1 MRYSVLLVEDDD
13 EMRTLYGFILANAGF
28 QVRAVR
34 NGFDALT
41 ELQWS
46 RPDVIVTDL
55 SMPVVD
61 GITLIEIIK
70 SRAEFAGIPV
80 IAITSYGRTLQRL
93 ATSAGADLAVSK
105 PSEFRSICDLVT
117 SVLPQ
122 RKGNEVIDA
131 SGVVENLTS
140 IGATPTTESQA
151 RELVTLEPEQ

>member
-1 MRYSVLLVEDDD
+1 VRYSVLLVEDND

-41 ELQWS
+41 ELQWR
-46 RPDVIVTDL
+46 RPDVILTDL

-70 SRAEFAGIPV
+70 SKAEFAGIPV
-80 IAITSYGRTLQRL
+80 IAVTSYGRTLQRL
-93 ATSAGADLAVSK
+93 ATSAGADLAVAK
-105 PSEFRSICDLVT
+105 PSESRSICDLVT
-117 SVLPQ
+117 RVLRQ
-122 RKGNEVIDA
+122 RQDNELIGA
-131 SGVVENLTS
+131 SGAVENVAP

>member
-1 MRYSVLLVEDDD
+1 LVRYSVLLVEDND

-28 QVRAVR
+28 QVKAVR

-41 ELQWS
+41 ELQWR

-70 SRAEFAGIPV
+70 SKAELDGIPV
-80 IAITSYGRTLQRL
+80 IAMTSYGRTLQRL
-93 ATSAGADLAVSK
+93 ATAAGADLAVAK
-105 PSEFRSICDLVT
+105 PSESKTICDLVT

-122 RKGNEVIDA
+122 RQGNELIDD

-140 IGATPTTESQA
+140 NGATPTT
-151 RELVTLEPEQ
+151 